1 MENNSNKITND
12 RNRESARI
20 VAGLLLVGV
29 GAAFLL
35 RNMGFIL
42 PHWLFTWPIILIL
55 AGIYSGVKH
64 NFSNFTWL
72 ILIGIGGAF
81 LAGNFY
87 PGLNIDRAFWPVAI
101 IALGVMF
108 ILRPRRERWNGRRRW
123 RDRFNDEYVASSA
136 AGSMSAKAA
145 DSSDFLYVNSVF
157 SGVNKSMMSKNFQG
171 GSIRCVFGGAEID
184 FMQADINGTAELKV
198 ELLFGG
204 AKIIVPANW
213 TIVNEIDGMFHEV
226 DDKRKNS
233 AVLPDP
239 KKILL
244 LKGNANFGG
253 MDVRSY

>member
-1 MENNSNKITND
+1 MENNKEKNSYEKNN
-12 RNRESARI
+12 ESARI
-20 VAGLLLVGV
+20 VAGLMLVGV

-42 PHWLFTWPIILIL
+42 PHWLFTWPVILIL

-72 ILIGIGGAF
+72 ILMGIGGAF
-81 LAGNFY
+81 LAGDFY
-87 PGLNIDRAFWPVAI
+87 PGFNIDRAFWPVLI
-101 IALGVMF
+101 IAMGVMF
-108 ILRPRRERWNGRRRW
+108 ILRPRNERWSSRRRW
-123 RDRFNDEYVASSA
+123 RERMHHESGTTAFNIGGPSS
-136 AGSMSAKAA
+136 ST
-145 DSSDFLYVNSVF
+145 DSSDFLFVDSVF
-157 SGVNKSMMSKNFQG
+157 SGVNKNMMSKNFQG
-171 GSIRCVFGGAEID
+171 GSMRCVFGGAEIN
-184 FMQADINGTAELKV
+184 FMQADINGTVELKV

-233 AVLPDP
+233 TVLPDP
-239 KKILL
+239 KKVLL
-244 LKGNANFGG
+244 LKGRANFGG